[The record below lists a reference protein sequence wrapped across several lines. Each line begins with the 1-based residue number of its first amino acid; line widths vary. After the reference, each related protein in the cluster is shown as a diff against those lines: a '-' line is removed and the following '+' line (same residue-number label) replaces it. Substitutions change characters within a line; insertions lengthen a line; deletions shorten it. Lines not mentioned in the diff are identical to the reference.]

1 MLQLVEKTD
10 PILSRVMPAFDFENP
25 IMDPKELK
33 EQMLEVMFAQNGV
46 GLSACQVGIETAAFV
61 MGSRQQPQ
69 AARICINP
77 VILDASTDMILDW
90 EGCLSFPNV
99 IMKVKRPS
107 WLVVEF
113 VDENNERQQGKI
125 EGYDARCYLHE
136 CDHLNGIVFKDRV
149 TKMKWDMATKRAHK
163 IIKTQEKQY
172 A

>member
-33 EQMLEVMFAQNGV
+33 EKLLETMFAHNGV

-61 MGSRQQPQ
+61 MGSKHHPES
-69 AARICINP
+69 ARICINP
-77 VILDASTDMILDW
+77 VILDASTDMMLDW
-90 EGCLSFPNV
+90 EGCLSYPNI

-113 VDENNERQQGKI
+113 LDETGERQQGRI

-149 TKMKWDMATKRAHK
+149 TKLKWDMATKRATK
-163 IIKTQEKQY
+163 ITKTQERQY

>member
-1 MLQLVEKTD
+1 MLELVKYPQE
-10 PILSRVMPAFDFENP
+10 ILDRQMPAFDFENP

-33 EQMLEVMFAQNGV
+33 EKLLEIMFAQNGV

-61 MGSRQQPQ
+61 MGSKHHPDKAQ
-69 AARICINP
+69 IFINP
-77 VILDASTDMILDW
+77 VVLEASPEMILDW

-99 IMKVKRPS
+99 FMKVKRPS
-107 WLVVEF
+107 YIIAEF
-113 VDENNERQQGKI
+113 FDENGEKQVGKI

-149 TKMKWDMATKRAHK
+149 SKVKWDMATKRAKK
-163 IIKTQEKQY
+163 IEKEQGLQY